1 MAISSSSVGDATTG
15 GALAT
20 GAVLQALRAKAQ
32 AITASVR
39 NETERVMLSIPS
51 KKKTVWGT
59 EKLLFIVA
67 NYLFFGA

>member
-1 MAISSSSVGDATTG
+1 MAISSSSVGGAAAG

-20 GAVLQALRAKAQ
+20 GVVLHALRAKAQ

-39 NETERVMLSIPS
+39 SETERVMLGFPS
-51 KKKTVWGT
+51 KKKTVWWT